1 MNFSDYDFYKVS
13 WQDNKPTVELVKSFA
28 DAVYTP
34 GKVCSTKKE
43 LYQYWHQTLALEIQ
57 QAQECLTNLEAAV
70 EQFNDEE
77 E

>member
-1 MNFSDYDFYKVS
+1 MNFSDYEFYKVS
-13 WQDNKPTVELVKSFA
+13 WHDNKPTVKLVKSFA
-28 DAVYTP
+28 DALHTA
-34 GKVCSTKKE
+34 GKVCNTKKE

-57 QAQECLTNLEAAV
+57 QAQECLANLEAAV